1 MVDKTHPVITLAGE
15 VMVKLVVGS
24 NYEDEGA
31 TATDSLDGD
40 LTPQIKV
47 TGKVD
52 VNKVGEYLIKY
63 SVVDAAGNSSAELT
77 RRIIVG
83 DLIID
88 PIRIKIYNTNPFS
101 FEFISI
107 KEKSYAIEFSTD
119 LKEWKEIN
127 VIKGTGAI
135 VRFEDERDE
144 VFSQVYFR
152 VRIIE

>member
-1 MVDKTHPVITLAGE
+1 M
-15 VMVKLVVGS
+15 
-24 NYEDEGA
+24 
-31 TATDSLDGD
+31 
-40 LTPQIKV
+40 IK
-47 TGKVD
+47 
-52 VNKVGEYLIKY
+52 
-63 SVVDAAGNSSAELT
+63 
-77 RRIIVG
+77 RIIVG

-101 FEFISI
+101 FELNII
-107 KEKSYAIEFSTD
+107 KSYAIEFSTD
-119 LKEWKEIN
+119 LMEWKEIN

>member
-1 MVDKTHPVITLAGE
+1 MKE
-15 VMVKLVVGS
+15 QQQRQS
-24 NYEDEGA
+24 R
-31 TATDSLDGD
+31 GD

-52 VNKVGEYLIKY
+52 VNKVGEYPIKY
-63 SVVDAAGNSSAELT
+63 SVVDAAGNSSWELT

-83 DLIID
+83 ALIID

-101 FEFISI
+101 FEFNSLR
-107 KEKSYAIEFSTD
+107 ENLAINLTD

-135 VRFEDERDE
+135 VRFEDERDQ

-152 VRIIE
+152 VRSSIR